1 MPFCGGPL
9 HYACYERKPRGG
21 PADIP
26 EAYAVRFSLCCGRPG
41 CRRRV
46 LPASVL
52 FWGRRVYW
60 APVLLVVSALR
71 QGRAKG
77 YTLRRLRALFGIT
90 RPTLARWISY
100 FREQFPQSQGFRRL
114 CGRLMPPVAI
124 HKLPAALMQRFV
136 RASGEHEAGLVA
148 CLQRLALGP

>member
-1 MPFCGGPL
+1 L
-9 HYACYERKPRGG
+9 LR
-21 PADIP
+21 PA
-26 EAYAVRFSLCCGRPG
+26 
-41 CRRRV
+41 RV
-46 LPASVL
+46 STPSVTGFGAL
-52 FWGRRVYW
+52 LGRRVYW

-71 QGRAKG
+71 QGE
-77 YTLRRLRALFGIT
+77 LRAIRCAGCRPSLGIT